1 MNQAASKKRP
11 FRKRLLP
18 ALLRRTKWIGIRIDL
33 FITVREGETPVEIA
47 QPPRAYNFG
56 FLTEKNIEDL
66 KGLQPRTDPEKLH
79 TRFREGKLCF
89 GVRDNSRLIAKM
101 WCDLNEFNY
110 PANYR
115 KLAADEVYLYS
126 AFVDPEYR
134 GHGLAPLMRAAGY
147 ASLRELG
154 RSKFYSCTL
163 FFNTAS
169 RRFKAKLGAREESL
183 RAHLKLFGKWSTTV
197 TLRHYN

>member
-134 GHGLAPLMRAAGY
+134 GHGLAPLKCDPAWHRLPAHARSFT
-147 ASLRELG
+147 ASLLAPLPYRVCPK
-154 RSKFYSCTL
+154 RC
-163 FFNTAS
+163 
-169 RRFKAKLGAREESL
+169 RPI
-183 RAHLKLFGKWSTTV
+183 
-197 TLRHYN
+197 